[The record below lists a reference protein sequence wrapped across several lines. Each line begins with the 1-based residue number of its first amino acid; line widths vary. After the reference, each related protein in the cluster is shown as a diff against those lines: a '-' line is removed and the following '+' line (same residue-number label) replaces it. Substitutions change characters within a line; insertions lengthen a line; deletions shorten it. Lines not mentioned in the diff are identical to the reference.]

1 MRLGRLAAQLGGI
14 VGIVGLLV
22 AGGTAVQAQ
31 EASPPAAPA
40 QVTAGHPAHIH
51 SGTCDNLGEVVYP
64 LTNIAEIG
72 GMAAGMSTPMAG
84 MEASPMAG
92 EQVGAANAI
101 PVLMSVTQ
109 LDVSL
114 DDLLAAPYAIN
125 VHESQE
131 NIGNYIACGNVGGT
145 RVGDTLTFGLGEL
158 NNSGYAGVAILS
170 GGMDGQTQVTVYLI
184 QLGSAAGTSTSVE
197 ATPAS

>member
-1 MRLGRLAAQLGGI
+1 MRLGRLVAQLGGI

-22 AGGTAVQAQ
+22 AGAVAVQAQ
-31 EASPPAAPA
+31 EASPTAAPG

-64 LTNIAEIG
+64 LTNIAEISG
-72 GMAAGMSTPMAG
+72 TMAG

-92 EQVGAANAI
+92 EQAGAANAI

-109 LDVSL
+109 LEVSL

-170 GGMDGQTQVTVYLI
+170 GGMDGRTQVTVYLV
-184 QLGSAAGTSTSVE
+184 QSGGAAGTSTDVE